1 VVHKDELLALV
12 HGDDEQGL
20 KARSVAVEGQV
31 SGGCRLSTAVSR
43 VCLSLLGHGDEAE
56 GTMVALTALLK
67 KAEEASDGCGRERRE
82 RFTAKS
88 GCGRM
93 RW

>member
-1 VVHKDELLALV
+1 
-12 HGDDEQGL
+12 
-20 KARSVAVEGQV
+20 
-31 SGGCRLSTAVSR
+31 
-43 VCLSLLGHGDEAE
+43 
-56 GTMVALTALLK
+56 MVALNALLK